1 MAFGLAPAPR
11 VFTELLK
18 VVSTLGDMAFA
29 WSYIIFLNATPEGL
43 KCDVQFAV
51 DLLRALSF
59 LINWDKSDVVPKQFM
74 EYLGFVVDSVHLSLS
89 LPDDRV
95 SSVISMCRAALDA
108 DLVSLRVIASILGN
122 FNWAIPSVPFAHA
135 HYRSMQHFYIS
146 ESRKAHGNL
155 NDKRSLSD
163 ESRKDLTWRIDNLA
177 TVDGRLFFPKKAD
190 LEIFSDASLS
200 GWGAVCNGVIS
211 RGPWTL
217 HDSSRHINELE
228 LLGALFALKSFV
240 GTSRDISVRL
250 FLYNFVAV
258 CYINKCGGTKLHR
271 LTKLAKL
278 FSLFCKE

>member
-1 MAFGLAPAPR
+1 
-11 VFTELLK
+11 
-18 VVSTLGDMAFA
+18 
-29 WSYIIFLNATPEGL
+29 
-43 KCDVQFAV
+43 
-51 DLLRALSF
+51 
-59 LINWDKSDVVPKQFM
+59 M

-95 SSVISMCRAALDA
+95 ASVIPMCRAALDA
-108 DLVSLRVIASILGN
+108 DLVFLRVISSILGN

-163 ESRKDLTWRIDNLA
+163 ESRKDLTWWIDNLA
-177 TVDGRLFFPKKAD
+177 TVNGRLFFPKTVD
-190 LEIFSDASLS
+190 LEIFSGASLS
-200 GWGAVCNGVIS
+200 DWGTVFS
-211 RGPWTL
+211 
-217 HDSSRHINELE
+217 
-228 LLGALFALKSFV
+228 LFALLFFV

-250 FLYNFVAV
+250 FLDNFVAV

-278 FSLFCKE
+278 FSLFCKEWNLSVEAVHLAAVLNIVADE